1 MGIVKIKDDVPIFD
15 MYGSLMTEFDGWAW
29 HTHPPDAAGGDDR
42 HTFPAL
48 AGGSC
53 TGGTA
58 LLPRRG
64 LLPGG
69 FRCVQKL

>member
-29 HTHPPDAAGGDDR
+29 HTHPLDAAGGDVR

-48 AGGSC
+48 VGGCCS
-53 TGGTA
+53 
-58 LLPRRG
+58 
-64 LLPGG
+64 
-69 FRCVQKL
+69 